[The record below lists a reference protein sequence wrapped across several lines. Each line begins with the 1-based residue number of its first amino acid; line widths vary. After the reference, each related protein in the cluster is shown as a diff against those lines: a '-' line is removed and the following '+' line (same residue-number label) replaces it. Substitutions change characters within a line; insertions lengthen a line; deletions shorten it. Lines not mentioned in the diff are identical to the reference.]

1 MNVEFM
7 NPFLSATIGVL
18 KTMAFTEVQAGK
30 PFVKKDKISCGDVS
44 GIVGITGPPNGS
56 MSLTF
61 SKDCIL
67 DIVSNML
74 GEKFHEVNDDIRD
87 AVGELSNMIS
97 GTARNALGNKG
108 YAFKTSIPTVVSGPG
123 HEIRH
128 MCKAPTIAIPF
139 KTAAGPFVVEISF
152 ENGANGNKS

>member
-1 MNVEFM
+1 MNVEFV
-7 NPFLSATIGVL
+7 NPFLSATINVI
-18 KTMAFTEVQAGK
+18 KTMAFTEIEYGK
-30 PFVKKDKISCGDVS
+30 PYLKKDKVSCGDVS

-61 SKDCIL
+61 SSACIIE
-67 DIVSNML
+67 IVSNML
-74 GEKFHEVNDDIRD
+74 GETFQGITDDIKD

-97 GTARNALGNKG
+97 GTARNELGNKG
-108 YAFKTSIPTVVSGPG
+108 YSFKTSIPTVVSGPG

-139 KTAAGPFVVEISF
+139 STKAGPFLVEVSF
-152 ENGANGNKS
+152 ET

>member
-7 NPFLSATIGVL
+7 NPFLTATINVL
-18 KTMAFTEVQAGK
+18 KTMCFTDVTAGK
-30 PFVKKDKISCGDVS
+30 PYIKKDKISCGDVS
-44 GIVGITGPPNGS
+44 GVVGITGPPNGS

-61 SKDCIL
+61 NKDCIIQ
-67 DIVSNML
+67 IVSNML
-74 GEKFHEVNDDIRD
+74 GESFKDINDDIKD

-97 GTARNALGNKG
+97 GTARNDLGNNG
-108 YAFKTSIPTVVSGPG
+108 YSFKTSIPTVVSGPK

-139 KTAAGPFVVEISF
+139 TTSGGSFVVEISF
-152 ENGANGNKS
+152 EG